1 MPQPDTAEEI
11 PQRNERSRILIQL
24 VPALAIVVAGVG
36 FLWHSGLWHAVLFPA
51 SSVQKGNSMAQERVR
66 APELE
71 GGLAWLNVDQPL
83 TLAGLKGKIVLLDF
97 WTYCCINCM
106 HVIPEL
112 KRLEAK
118 YPEQLVV
125 IGVHSAKFSNEGES
139 DNIRQAILRYEI
151 EHPVVNDREFN
162 ILRCYGVRS
171 WPTLIL
177 IDPEGYVVGGIS
189 GEGHYDMLDRV
200 IGELVADHRARGTLQ
215 EGPLAL
221 ALEKT
226 DFSTPVL
233 SFPGKVLA
241 DPVQDRL
248 FIADSNHNRILLTTK
263 AGKVLDVAGAG
274 DIGAADGAFETA
286 TFKHPQGMAVDG
298 DILYVADTENHK
310 IRRLDLKAR
319 TVTTIAGTGTL
330 ALRQYRSGPAREVAL
345 SSPWDLVVEKGMLYI
360 AMAGPHQIWA
370 MNLQENHIGPY
381 AGSSKEARIDGPL
394 QEAALAQPSGI
405 TSDGTNLYVADSE
418 ISAIRSV
425 SLNPNGQVATIVGL
439 DLFEFGDVDGHG
451 EAVRLQHPLGVAHH
465 NGVLYVADTYN
476 HKIKTIAP
484 RLRTSVTFLGT
495 GMPGWQDGETAQ
507 FYEPAGVSVADG
519 KLYIAD
525 TNNHAIRVADLYT
538 KHVTTLQLT
547 GLSEKRAD
555 APMAE
560 VWPNL
565 EEIHFPSQMLRPGQ
579 GKLILDV
586 KIPAP
591 YKLNPGSPLAYR
603 LEVNG
608 ESLQG
613 DTRTST
619 QDGRFPLQIPLQ
631 VVSDTTELRVALSFV
646 YCRDGNAGVCIIKSL
661 RWIVPVQT
669 AKSGN
674 DTVQIDHSLTPEL
687 SAGES
692 NLAHDLG

>member
-1 MPQPDTAEEI
+1 MSQPDTAEEI
-11 PQRNERSRILIQL
+11 PQRSERSRILIQL
-24 VPALAIVVAGVG
+24 VPAVIIVVAGFG
-36 FLWHSGLWHAVLFPA
+36 FLWHSGLWQAAGFP
-51 SSVQKGNSMAQERVR
+51 SFPGQKGDSMAQERVH

-83 TLAGLKGKIVLLDF
+83 TLTGLKGKIVLLDF

-125 IGVHSAKFSNEGES
+125 IGIHSAKFSNEGES
-139 DNIRQAILRYEI
+139 ENLRQAILRHEI
-151 EHPVVNDREFN
+151 AHPVVNDRELN
-162 ILRCYGVRS
+162 ILRRYGVRS
-171 WPTLIL
+171 WPTLVL

-200 IGELVADHRARGTLQ
+200 IGELVADHRTRGTLR

-221 ALEKT
+221 ALEKSN
-226 DFSTPVL
+226 FSAPLL

-241 DPVQDRL
+241 DPVENRL

-263 AGKVLDVAGAG
+263 EGKVLDVAGMG
-274 DIGAADGAFETA
+274 ETGATDGTFETA
-286 TFKHPQGMAVDG
+286 TFKHPQGMALDG
-298 DILYVADTENHK
+298 DMLYVADTENHK

-330 ALRQYRSGPAREVAL
+330 ALRQYRSGPAREAAL

-370 MNLQENHIGPY
+370 MNLQENYIGPY

-394 QEAALAQPSGI
+394 KEAALAQPSGI
-405 TSDGTNLYVADSE
+405 TSDGANLYVADSE

-425 SLNPNGQVATIVGL
+425 SLDPNGQVATIVGL

-451 EAVRLQHPLGVAHH
+451 EAVRLQHPLGVAHD

-484 RLRTSVTFLGT
+484 RLRTSVTLLGT
-495 GMPGWQDGETAQ
+495 GKPGWQDGEVAQ
-507 FYEPAGVSVADG
+507 FYEPGGVSVADG

-525 TNNHAIRVADLYT
+525 TNNHAIRVADLHT
-538 KHVTTLQLT
+538 RQVTTLQLT
-547 GLSEKRAD
+547 GLSDRAG

-560 VWPNL
+560 VWPNV
-565 EEIHFPSQMLRPGQ
+565 EEIRLPSKRLRPGP
-579 GKLILDV
+579 GKLMIDV
-586 KIPAP
+586 KIPVP
-591 YKLNPGSPLAYR
+591 YKLNPGSPLEYR
-603 LEVNG
+603 LKVNG
-608 ESLQG
+608 ESPHV
-613 DTRTST
+613 DTHAST
-619 QDGRFPLQIPLQ
+619 QEGRFPLQIPLPIA
-631 VVSDTTELRVALSFV
+631 SDTTELQVALSFV
-646 YCRDGNAGVCIIKSL
+646 YCRDGNGGVCIIKSL

-669 AKSGN
+669 ANGEN
-674 DTVQIDHSLTPEL
+674 DTVQIEHNLTPEVP
-687 SAGES
+687 AGES
-692 NLAHDLG
+692 NRVHDLG